1 MKHELFLALRYL
13 KPRRNAVSLITLTSI
28 LGVSL
33 GVAVL
38 IIVMAVMTGFTGE
51 MKNKLIETQAHF
63 QIRNAN
69 NTGIKQAEVKSIIK
83 KLEENDSTGA
93 PVIQSPVLIQYGK
106 KNQLDSQ
113 VVMFAAPPQDLKK
126 HLHLDTYI
134 KKGDLKLGKLDTDWR
149 SKAHYAVISAD
160 MAKRWNLD
168 INDRF
173 LVHSAT
179 HLTKLVKFKAGGG
192 VELNENASMYLP
204 TEFTVAGIYSLGK
217 SDFDRMVF
225 FADLDDA
232 ADVVGLNWGEATA
245 VFGWGPDPFDQQQ
258 LLTDLREQMPGKA
271 VIGWEEANRN
281 FLDVL
286 AVEKTMM
293 FFLLIFI
300 VLVAAFSIANTLITS
315 VYQKTREIG
324 LLKALGC
331 SDGAVM
337 RIFILQGM
345 LVGIIGSVSGTL
357 LGCLVIRFRQNI
369 INLVSRITGQNLV
382 PKEFY
387 FFDALPAEIVT
398 MDVVIIVLS
407 SIALCTIAA
416 LLPALRAARLQ
427 PAEAL
432 RYE

>member
-1 MKHELFLALRYL
+1 M
-13 KPRRNAVSLITLTSI
+13 
-28 LGVSL
+28 
-33 GVAVL
+33 
-38 IIVMAVMTGFTGE
+38 
-51 MKNKLIETQAHF
+51 
-63 QIRNAN
+63 
-69 NTGIKQAEVKSIIK
+69 
-83 KLEENDSTGA
+83 
-93 PVIQSPVLIQYGK
+93 
-106 KNQLDSQ
+106 
-113 VVMFAAPPQDLKK
+113 
-126 HLHLDTYI
+126 
-134 KKGDLKLGKLDTDWR
+134 
-149 SKAHYAVISAD
+149 
-160 MAKRWNLD
+160 
-168 INDRF
+168 
-173 LVHSAT
+173 
-179 HLTKLVKFKAGGG
+179 
-192 VELNENASMYLP
+192 
-204 TEFTVAGIYSLGK
+204 
-217 SDFDRMVF
+217 
-225 FADLDDA
+225 
-232 ADVVGLNWGEATA
+232 
-245 VFGWGPDPFDQQQ
+245 
-258 LLTDLREQMPGKA
+258 TDLREQMPGKA

-337 RIFILQGM
+337 RIFILQGL